1 MRRRGS
7 EWPFGIS
14 PVPCDP
20 IPAERRIGASSDR
33 GGIERAALSPVHP
46 MAHDSRAADTVV
58 VSSGDALGQAALPS
72 PARVWALR
80 GGVAAALVVFVA
92 VGLFGAVRY
101 LSNFWNY
108 RGFPP
113 PRDPAFVRTTGS
125 AERFYVASSAL
136 GDHRQPVDVYLP
148 PGYAAHPARRYPV
161 MYLLHGF
168 PGRPGAFL
176 QTVRLGVV
184 EDVLLAQHRIRPL
197 ILVMPFGSTGSF
209 TDKEWA
215 NGVGRDQGWETFVA
229 RDLVRAVDSRYRT
242 IARGSDRIVGGLSEG
257 GYGALNIG
265 LHHPGEFRVIESW
278 SGYEQAPNLKSIFG
292 GDRARV
298 AANSPRVTLPR
309 VAAALRK
316 ARTYVWSYSGTA
328 DEFRSENAAFAAEL
342 TRTGVGH
349 RFRLVRGGHNWAIW
363 RDQAAGALLAAS
375 EHIAGN
381 RHA

>member
-1 MRRRGS
+1 MTPGEVLGRS
-7 EWPFGIS
+7 ETP
-14 PVPCDP
+14 
-20 IPAERRIGASSDR
+20 
-33 GGIERAALSPVHP
+33 L
-46 MAHDSRAADTVV
+46 
-58 VSSGDALGQAALPS
+58 
-72 PARVWALR
+72 ARSWLLR
-80 GGVAAALVVFVA
+80 GAVAIAATAFVA
-92 VGLFGAVRY
+92 VGLLGAFRY
-101 LSNFWNY
+101 LSNFWLY

-113 PRDPAFVRTTGS
+113 PRDPAYVTAIGS
-125 AERFYVASSAL
+125 TERFYVSSAAL
-136 GDHRQPVDVYLP
+136 GNHRQPVDVYLP
-148 PGYAAHPARRYPV
+148 PGYAAHPQRRYSV

-176 QTVRLGVV
+176 QTVRMGVV
-184 EDVLLAQHRIRPL
+184 EDVLLAQHRIRPM

-242 IARGSDRIVGGLSEG
+242 IARGSDRIVAGLSEG

-278 SGYEQAPNLKSIFG
+278 SGYEQAANLKSIFG
-292 GDRARV
+292 GDRGRI
-298 AANSPRVTLPR
+298 AANSPLVTLPH
-309 VAAALRK
+309 VAGALRE
-316 ARTYVWSYSGTA
+316 AGTYVWAYSGTA
-328 DEFRSENAAFAAEL
+328 DEFRTENAAFAAEL
-342 TRTGVGH
+342 ARAGVGH

-375 EHIAGN
+375 THIAGK